1 MKTTDT
7 KGTAIR
13 GVIASGSCKPYLHV
27 LSRSFSD
34 THFLFTSSLFLGGNY
49 SCVVIDQGLKWD
61 LADLK

>member
-13 GVIASGSCKPYLHV
+13 GVIASGSCKPSCAEQIVFRHAF
-27 LSRSFSD
+27 SFLY
-34 THFLFTSSLFLGGNY
+34 HFYFFFGNY

-61 LADLK
+61 LADLE

>member
-13 GVIASGSCKPYLHV
+13 GVIASGRCKPSCAEQIVFRHAF
-27 LSRSFSD
+27 SFYIISI
-34 THFLFTSSLFLGGNY
+34 LGGNY

-61 LADLK
+61 LADLE

>member
-13 GVIASGSCKPYLHV
+13 GVIASGSCKPSCALY
-27 LSRSFSD
+27 
-34 THFLFTSSLFLGGNY
+34 HFYFFFGNY

-61 LADLK
+61 LADLE